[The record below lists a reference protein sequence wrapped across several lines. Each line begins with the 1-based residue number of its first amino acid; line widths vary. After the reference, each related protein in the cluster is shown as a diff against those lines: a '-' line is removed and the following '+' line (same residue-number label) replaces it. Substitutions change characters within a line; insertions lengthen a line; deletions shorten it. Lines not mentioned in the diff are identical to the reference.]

1 MPELRLVIDIGSDT
15 VKVIEGGTSRGKLT
29 VTRAGVVKNPL
40 PEFWQGASLQEQASF
55 TKFLRSYLQH
65 LGARSSLT
73 MCGIAGEEIL
83 VHYFD
88 LPQIPPEEI
97 QNTVETELAEVFPQG
112 WANLEY
118 DYQILSSAGKKT
130 VLLAGYP
137 KNKCDFLVQ
146 IFSQCGLRLVLM
158 TPDSLALANLFYF
171 HGDRQNEEIG
181 FLINVGARLTS
192 MAIVERD
199 GFVLARDIGFGG
211 NNITRVISQQAG
223 CSFSEAEAKK
233 KKPEETAWL
242 KELIRQNSAEVMAE
256 VKTAASYFTNRTG
269 KKPENFLLS
278 GGSAVLPGLKETL
291 EQNLN
296 LPGEI
301 WNPLQNISGFPA
313 PVEEQGNL
321 FAVCLGLLVWK
332 LP

>member
-15 VKVIEGGTSRGKLT
+15 VKVIEGGMSRGKLV

-65 LGARSSLT
+65 LGVRSSLT
-73 MCGIAGEEIL
+73 MCGIAGEETL

-88 LPQIPPEEI
+88 LPDIPEEEI
-97 QNTVETELAEVFPQG
+97 QSTVETELAEVFPQG
-112 WANLEY
+112 WANLEF
-118 DYQILSSAGKKT
+118 DYQILSSSGKKT

-137 KNKCDFLVQ
+137 KNRCDFLIQ

-158 TPDSLALANLFYF
+158 TLDSLSLANLFYF
-171 HGDRQNEEIG
+171 QVNRQNEEIG

-192 MAIVERD
+192 MALVERD

-211 NNITRVISQQAG
+211 NDITRVISQQAG
-223 CSFSEAEAKK
+223 CSFSEAEARK
-233 KKPEETAWL
+233 KKPEEIAWL
-242 KELIRQNSAEVMAE
+242 KELVRQNSVEMVSE
-256 VKTAASYFTNRTG
+256 VKTAVSYFTNRTG
-269 KKPENFLLS
+269 KKPEKFLLS

-301 WNPLQNISGFPA
+301 WNPLQNISGVPG
-313 PVEEQGNL
+313 PIEQQGNL
-321 FAVCLGLLVWK
+321 FAVSSGLLLWK